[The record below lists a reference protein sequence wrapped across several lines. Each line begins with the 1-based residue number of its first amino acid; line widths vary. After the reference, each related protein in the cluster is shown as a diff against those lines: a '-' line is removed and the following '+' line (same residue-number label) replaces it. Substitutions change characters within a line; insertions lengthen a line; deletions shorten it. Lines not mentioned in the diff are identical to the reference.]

1 MCGIMGF
8 VKTAGSTISTPK
20 VITEVFKGLSV
31 RGTDASGWG
40 IVGAK
45 GVTICKAPVASPVI
59 TRWKGYRRHL
69 PTADLMIGHTR
80 DATSGPAQV
89 NKNNH
94 PHCSKHLTNILI
106 HNGIIWESRYEY
118 SCRSEC
124 DTEVLLRMIEAL
136 GMKEACKKMANFHF
150 SMFAW
155 LDLVPEEKVIYAYR
169 DEITPCG
176 YIDLT
181 FSIGGI
187 VIAST
192 VEVVK
197 YALYRAGL
205 EVPDIFTCISS
216 TKEIPGQKSSRSLY
230 LSQLKAEA
238 GLLAICKMTSMTTST
253 IVVHGTAIKMA
264 CFDKDL
270 GGTNEIFNPPRDL

>member
-8 VKTAGSTISTPK
+8 VKTADSTISTPK

-80 DATSGPAQV
+80 DATSGPAQI

-94 PHCSKHLTNILI
+94 PHCSKHLANILI
-106 HNGIIWESRYEY
+106 HNGVIWESHHEY

-205 EVPDIFTCISS
+205 EVPDIELSWRSLKPLHLYKFHQGNTRPKVIKIARPKPAKSPALVYSS
-216 TKEIPGQKSSRSLY
+216 LEDDEYDDFYYSRSWY
-230 LSQLKAEA
+230 R
-238 GLLAICKMTSMTTST
+238 G
-253 IVVHGTAIKMA
+253 
-264 CFDKDL
+264 KD
-270 GGTNEIFNPPRDL
+270 GVFRQRPWRYK